1 MADSTAMAN
10 LTVLLSGMMLARRE
24 KVKAGGDIFSGL
36 WRSANWEL
44 DEAVFS
50 DLEKLTFHFVN
61 HKTFYTSYL
70 VEDGEVLPL
79 DMLE

>member
-1 MADSTAMAN
+1 VADSTAMAS

-24 KVKAGGDIFSGL
+24 KVKAGGDIFSGV
-36 WRSANWEL
+36 WRSADWGL

-50 DLEKLTFHFVN
+50 DLEELTFHFVN
-61 HKTFYTSYL
+61 HKTTSYF
-70 VEDGEVLPL
+70 VEDGEDLPL

>member
-61 HKTFYTSYL
+61 DMTFYTSYL
-70 VEDGEVLPL
+70 VEDVEVLPL